1 MDLSGTV
8 SIDTHIQFLPNEGD
22 ALRAFVAPPGVV
34 VYGKSKGE
42 VIDKADEVTRFL
54 LHSILTRDDPLGSLR
69 SYLDHHGV
77 RYSLESDTGAENG
90 ESTEEVVV
98 QRGYPVVA

>member
-8 SIDTHIQFLPNEGD
+8 SIDTHIQFLPFEGD

-34 VYGKSKGE
+34 VYGESKGE
-42 VIDKADEVTRFL
+42 VIDKAEEVTQFM

-77 RYSLESDTGAENG
+77 RYRLEPETETENG
-90 ESTEEVVV
+90 EPTEEVVV
-98 QRGYPVVA
+98 QRGYPVA